1 MQGERKTLTQLS
13 VPICLE
19 TLFYMLSGMVD
30 TLMLSSVSDQAVG
43 AVGTAN
49 TYIGVFIIMFGV
61 ISSGMIAVMSQ
72 NIGAGRPGIAYQ
84 ARQLGLIFNALIGI
98 VMSVILATFSGG
110 ILRIVSIAPALLEPA
125 EIYLRIVG
133 GACFLNALI
142 PIFSSYLRVF
152 GYTKHSLIGT
162 VVGNVLNIILNS
174 VFLFAFNW
182 GVMGVAVATVISR
195 VVNLIIVAGMGAVLI
210 KAKQSPERITS
221 RKIFAQIVK
230 IGFPSALET
239 ALYNIAMTF
248 IVRFMNQMD
257 VDGMNVTARSYAI
270 QIANFSYCVGAA
282 LAQAN
287 AIMTGW
293 RIGAKE
299 FEECN
304 RGTRKAAIYGIITAT
319 CFSVTFAFAGHF
331 IVHIFTDDTQM
342 INLVVKLLIVDIF
355 LELGRVTNL
364 VYGQAL
370 KTSGDAF
377 FPVILGAIF
386 ILWHLWSFIFGQKMY
401 EVWDRLYH
409 RMRIVRIWL
418 WKYRKKRMAE
428 KARNA
433 GRKTRHSKKQF
444 REPLPDTVGQGTE
457 MEASSPANGDD
468 VIGKTKIVYLEDPEV
483 ARKTPTRSEPLKKE
497 PIEEDEEIRTD
508 DVEDNFRQDD
518 KRLTDEDKRELMAPV
533 DSEPDPEFVT
543 AMTFEDISNVAEVLM
558 SENPDEQK
566 AIRAASTIHHK
577 MQETVILSFLTDK
590 LSNQEKVNQLL
601 SECLDDTGRPL
612 ARRKSTS
619 KKKEAFDIGKFV

>member
-1 MQGERKTLTQLS
+1 MAAERKTLTQLS

-61 ISSGMIAVMSQ
+61 ISSGMVAVMSQ

-98 VMSVILATFSGG
+98 LMSVALAVFSGG

-125 EIYLRIVG
+125 ETYLRIVG

-162 VVGNVLNIILNS
+162 VVGNALNIILNS
-174 VFLFAFNW
+174 VFLFVFDW

-195 VVNLIIVAGMGAVLI
+195 VVNLIIVAVMGTVLI
-210 KAKQSPERITS
+210 KAKQSPERIPP
-221 RKIFAQIVK
+221 RKILAQIVK
-230 IGFPSALET
+230 IGFPSAFET
-239 ALYNIAMTF
+239 ALYNVAMTF

-257 VDGMNVTARSYAI
+257 ADGMNVTARSYAM

-299 FEECN
+299 FEECD
-304 RGTRKAAIYGIITAT
+304 RGTRKAVIYGLITAT
-319 CFSVTFAFAGHF
+319 CFSVTFAVSGHF

-355 LELGRVTNL
+355 LEFGRVTNL
-364 VYGQAL
+364 VYSQAL
-370 KTSGDAF
+370 KTSGDAL
-377 FPVILGAIF
+377 FPVIMGAIF
-386 ILWHLWSFIFGQKMY
+386 MY
-401 EVWDRLYH
+401 LFAVGGTYFLGI
-409 RMRIVRIWL
+409 RMGLLAVGAYIAMAGDECARAVGMVLR
-418 WKYRKKRMAE
+418 WKSGKWK
-428 KARNA
+428 
-433 GRKTRHSKKQF
+433 SKN
-444 REPLPDTVGQGTE
+444 L
-457 MEASSPANGDD
+457 
-468 VIGKTKIVYLEDPEV
+468 
-483 ARKTPTRSEPLKKE
+483 
-497 PIEEDEEIRTD
+497 
-508 DVEDNFRQDD
+508 VE
-518 KRLTDEDKRELMAPV
+518 L
-533 DSEPDPEFVT
+533 
-543 AMTFEDISNVAEVLM
+543 
-558 SENPDEQK
+558 
-566 AIRAASTIHHK
+566 
-577 MQETVILSFLTDK
+577 
-590 LSNQEKVNQLL
+590 
-601 SECLDDTGRPL
+601 
-612 ARRKSTS
+612 
-619 KKKEAFDIGKFV
+619 